1 MYINAFASG
10 EAESVAVEIM
20 PCACMICQ
28 GKSSK
33 IGDYAYDL
41 PSTIAGTVPSGI
53 KISSDTRLTGTIS
66 PGEAYDTITLDVV
79 AGQTYAVALRGA
91 GENGITDPLLGVY
104 DQNGNLIN
112 RDDDG
117 GAGIS
122 SLITFTATST
132 GAYTLRAQDYTPG
145 ATGDYTVD
153 VWRPTVDP
161 DDNSLEGRKPEIT
174 VGSTTFGFLD
184 TSDDNDIYTI
194 YLEAG
199 KLYTFELAGGADF
212 ESRSPLPAGELNT
225 VVGIF
230 TADGAQLAFN
240 DDRAGDDPSSLLTF
254 APTETG
260 HYTLVATA
268 YPHEASAGY
277 TLDVTVTDSSTA
289 DPLDS
294 INWFSATNI
303 PTVAVGGVQTAYVY
317 FGDSDQNF
325 GQTGDDGAPM
335 VTIDWNAFEK
345 GQVMLALED
354 YERITGIEY
363 EITTDESAATFRL
376 LKTESAE
383 YGAYF
388 FPRDPGFGPDSGNGV
403 GVFNVLSGGWSLS
416 GQASLQE
423 GGYSFGVILHEFGHA
438 HGLAHPHD
446 NGGGSDI
453 MLGVQGA
460 TGSLGI
466 FNLNQGVYTVMS
478 YNDAW
483 QLNPDGPTPYSRT
496 GIGSGWSG
504 TLGAFDI
511 AVLQQR
517 YGVVERETGNNV
529 YRLGDTN
536 DQGTFYSTIWDSV
549 GNDEIRYD
557 GARAAQI
564 DLTAATLDYSPT
576 GGGVV
581 SFVDDIWGGYT
592 IANGVV
598 IENATGGSGDD
609 VLLGNAAANI
619 LNGNGGDDMLMGR
632 GGADTLNGGAGFDT
646 ASYADA
652 AAAVTVT
659 LGNNGNGGADDGDK
673 LTSIEKVEGSAFDDT
688 LRGGN
693 AADTLSGRAGN
704 DRISG
709 GNAADTLYGDDG
721 DDILDGGNDNDM
733 LFGGVG
739 DDRLDGGNGSDM
751 LDGGAGDDRLDGG
764 NGSDMLDGGAGVDVL
779 SGGNGVDVLAGGAG
793 DDLLRG
799 GTGDDRFVFAA
810 GGGVDTILDFR
821 RGDLIDLSAFAGVDR
836 GDVTISNGRVFIEN
850 GDADVTIL
858 IQGDRPTDTAFL
870 FASPVSAM
878 SGATFAAA
886 EFMMVM

>member
-145 ATGDYTVD
+145 VTGDYTVD

-388 FPRDPGFGPDSGNGV
+388 FPRDPGFGSDSGNGV

-453 MLGVQGA
+453 MLGVQGR
-460 TGSLGI
+460 
-466 FNLNQGVYTVMS
+466 Q
-478 YNDAW
+478 
-483 QLNPDGPTPYSRT
+483 
-496 GIGSGWSG
+496 
-504 TLGAFDI
+504 
-511 AVLQQR
+511 
-517 YGVVERETGNNV
+517 
-529 YRLGDTN
+529 
-536 DQGTFYSTIWDSV
+536 
-549 GNDEIRYD
+549 
-557 GARAAQI
+557 AR
-564 DLTAATLDYSPT
+564 S
-576 GGGVV
+576 
-581 SFVDDIWGGYT
+581 
-592 IANGVV
+592 
-598 IENATGGSGDD
+598 
-609 VLLGNAAANI
+609 
-619 LNGNGGDDMLMGR
+619 
-632 GGADTLNGGAGFDT
+632 
-646 ASYADA
+646 AS
-652 AAAVTVT
+652 
-659 LGNNGNGGADDGDK
+659 
-673 LTSIEKVEGSAFDDT
+673 SI
-688 LRGGN
+688 
-693 AADTLSGRAGN
+693 
-704 DRISG
+704 
-709 GNAADTLYGDDG
+709 
-721 DDILDGGNDNDM
+721 
-733 LFGGVG
+733 
-739 DDRLDGGNGSDM
+739 
-751 LDGGAGDDRLDGG
+751 
-764 NGSDMLDGGAGVDVL
+764 
-779 SGGNGVDVLAGGAG
+779 
-793 DDLLRG
+793 
-799 GTGDDRFVFAA
+799 
-810 GGGVDTILDFR
+810 
-821 RGDLIDLSAFAGVDR
+821 
-836 GDVTISNGRVFIEN
+836 
-850 GDADVTIL
+850 
-858 IQGDRPTDTAFL
+858 
-870 FASPVSAM
+870 
-878 SGATFAAA
+878 
-886 EFMMVM
+886 